1 MSEFVDEKTELDDID
16 PKKITGSVD
25 EIEVITRVFNSRIL
39 NIINFC
45 KQSNP
50 DSPEFTTLDNLVR
63 ASELADPTTLIVK
76 CKDKMWTSRE
86 YIQTRNERYFL
97 DRDYNDL
104 IKKDAN
110 QELIQSLV
118 NLIKS
123 GWKTLD
129 VEEKDVIW
137 QKTRTMLKA
146 VIYFTKWERA
156 SSKQ

>member
-1 MSEFVDEKTELDDID
+1 
-16 PKKITGSVD
+16 
-25 EIEVITRVFNSRIL
+25 
-39 NIINFC
+39 
-45 KQSNP
+45 
-50 DSPEFTTLDNLVR
+50 
-63 ASELADPTTLIVK
+63 
-76 CKDKMWTSRE
+76 MWTSRE
-86 YIQTRNERYFL
+86 YIQTRNEKYFL

-118 NLIKS
+118 DLIKS

-129 VEEKDVIW
+129 AEEKDVIW